1 MLAPTAR
8 EPCRKQAH
16 SSSPA
21 VRLALVTDNLAP
33 AFLISQYLD
42 YKGLKKFLKKQTED
56 AQGNRREWDDTDEAQ
71 FVRELEM
78 ELEKIA
84 GFQDRKVCVEQGRR
98 ARPCLHAKCRD

>member
-1 MLAPTAR
+1 MRP
-8 EPCRKQAH
+8 
-16 SSSPA
+16 
-21 VRLALVTDNLAP
+21 
-33 AFLISQYLD
+33 QYLD

-84 GFQDRKVCVEQGRR
+84 GFQDRKVRHDLSGRSLRSPPR
-98 ARPCLHAKCRD
+98 ARSR